1 MKRTYG
7 IDIDCANCARKV
19 EEAISGLECVE
30 SVSLSFVDK
39 RMIIEATGAY
49 GDRPDE
55 VERAAEEI
63 ARRTEPDFR
72 MWRIDEGLE
81 NEEDEGDRL
90 PLRIGVGV
98 AFLVLGLLLEH
109 LLDWNVNGILLRA
122 VFLVGLLVVGYDV
135 ITSAARNLVRT
146 RFLDENF
153 LMTVATLG
161 ALAVGYWTESIAVML
176 FYQIGEFFQDRAVDR
191 SRAHVKALM
200 DLKAPYATVIRD
212 GKTQRVQPES
222 VDVGETVVVKPGKMV
237 PIDGTVTKGG
247 SFVDTKAMTG
257 EPVPRRVEVGDAVMA
272 GYINT
277 SETIMIHTDA
287 PYRDSAAARIL
298 SLIEDSAMRKSRSE
312 KFITR
317 FAKVYTPAVVL
328 CALVI
333 ATVPSLLHPAD
344 WMDWVYKG
352 LIFLVVSCPCALV
365 VSVPL
370 SYYCGIGRASKDGI
384 LIKGSTYMEVLSK
397 ADKVVFDKTGT
408 LTRGEFSVNRIE
420 AHAGMTE
427 EELLDLTA
435 CAEAFSNHPIA
446 KAILEHLGH
455 DVDPSRISD
464 SSAAPG
470 KGVEAMVDGRVV
482 TVGNTQMM
490 RENGIADAIADT
502 GAETVVHVAVDGKYA
517 GRIVISDRL
526 RDDAEG
532 AVAELRR
539 MGIRTYMLTGDG
551 EAAGRAVADR
561 LRVDGYKAEMTPEN
575 KTSELEKIM
584 SLSEG
589 RTCFVGDGINDSP
602 ALARADVGIAMGCIG
617 SDSAVEA
624 ADVVILDDSPSK
636 IASSIRLS
644 KRTQAIVVENIA
656 MALVI
661 KFSILALTAFTDT
674 VDMWVAIFG
683 DVGVL
688 LIAVLNATRALGM
701 SHRAQHGRGNDS
713 PE

>member
-19 EEAISGLECVE
+19 EEAISRLECVE

-39 RMIIEATGAY
+39 RMVIETAETY
-49 GDRPDE
+49 GNRPDE
-55 VERAAEEI
+55 VEKAAEDI
-63 ARRTEPDFR
+63 AHRTEPDFR

-81 NEEDEGDRL
+81 EEEDKGDRL
-90 PLRIGVGV
+90 SLRIGAGIG
-98 AFLVLGLLLEH
+98 FLVLGILLEH
-109 LLDWNVNGILLRA
+109 LLDWNINGIVLRA
-122 VFLVGLLVVGYDV
+122 VFLVGLLIVGYDV
-135 ITSAARNLVRT
+135 IINAARNLVRA

-161 ALAVGYWTESIAVML
+161 ALAVGYWTESVAVML

-191 SRAHVKALM
+191 SRTHVKALI

-212 GKTQRVQPES
+212 GRTQKVQPES
-222 VDVGETVVVKPGKMV
+222 VRVGETVIVKPGDMV
-237 PIDGTVTKGG
+237 PIDGTVTKGDG
-247 SFVDTKAMTG
+247 FVDTKAMTG
-257 EPVPRRVEVGDAVMA
+257 EPVPRRVKAGDTVMA

-277 SETIMIHTDA
+277 SETIVIHTDA
-287 PYRDSAAARIL
+287 PYRDSAAARVL

-312 KFITR
+312 KLITR
-317 FAKVYTPAVVL
+317 FARVYTPAVVL
-328 CALVI
+328 CALAI

-344 WMDWVYKG
+344 WMNWVYKG

-384 LIKGSTYMEVLSK
+384 LVKGSTYMEVLSK

-408 LTRGEFSVNRIE
+408 LTKGEFSVNRIE
-420 AHAGMTE
+420 AAGGMSE

-446 KAILEHLGH
+446 KAILEHLGR
-455 DVDPSRISD
+455 DIDPSRISD

-482 TVGNTQMM
+482 TVGNIQMM
-490 RENGIADAIADT
+490 RENGIADAVADT
-502 GAETVVHVAVDGKYA
+502 GAETVVHVAVDGRYA

-526 RDDAEG
+526 RDDAEE
-532 AVAELRR
+532 AVADLRG
-539 MGIRTYMLTGDG
+539 MGLRTYMLTGDG
-551 EAAGRAVADR
+551 EVAGKAVAER

-575 KTSELEKIM
+575 KTSELEGIM
-584 SLSEG
+584 SLSKG

-636 IASSIRLS
+636 IASSIRIS
-644 KRTQAIVVENIA
+644 KRTQIIVAENIFI
-656 MALVI
+656 ALAI

-674 VDMWVAIFG
+674 VDMWIAIFG

-688 LIAVLNATRALGM
+688 VIAVLNATRALGM
-701 SHRAQHGRGNDS
+701 PRRAQHGRGRAN